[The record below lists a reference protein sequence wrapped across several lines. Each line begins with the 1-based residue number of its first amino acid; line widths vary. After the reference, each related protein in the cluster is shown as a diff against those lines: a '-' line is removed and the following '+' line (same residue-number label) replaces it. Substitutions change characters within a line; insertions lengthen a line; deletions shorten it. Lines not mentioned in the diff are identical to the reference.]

1 MQAMQEL
8 LTAAGG
14 GRIALGFPLL
24 QGVPPSS
31 PTDAVAMEAVS
42 VGAAAETAEAAA
54 AEAAAVEEA
63 AAGAVAEAAAGSGGD
78 AAGEGCAGE
87 GDPVSQDSEQTLLMT
102 APPNT
107 RPRLLGAFSE
117 LSLRAFLQAPPNARP
132 GERLLVAY
140 KDGGARCGVHNS
152 TPVLGASRDVRELVA
167 RTRTPAVSSP
177 SFGGNHS
184 MPCPPR
190 PQLLRPTP
198 PRPRAPRTE
207 GRTR

>member
-1 MQAMQEL
+1 MQEL

-54 AEAAAVEEA
+54 AEEAAVEEA

-117 LSLRAFLQAPPNARP
+117 PSRNCLSEPSCRRRP
-132 GERLLVAY
+132 TRGR
-140 KDGGARCGVHNS
+140 GSGCWS
-152 TPVLGASRDVRELVA
+152 
-167 RTRTPAVSSP
+167 RTRTEALDAACTTRPLSSELVEMHA
-177 SFGGNHS
+177 S
-184 MPCPPR
+184 
-190 PQLLRPTP
+190 
-198 PRPRAPRTE
+198 
-207 GRTR
+207 

>member
-63 AAGAVAEAAAGSGGD
+63 AAEAVAEAAAGSGGD

-117 LSLRAFLQAPPNARP
+117 LSPSLPAGAAQRAA
-132 GERLLVAY
+132 
-140 KDGGARCGVHNS
+140 GGA
-152 TPVLGASRDVRELVA
+152 AA
-167 RTRTPAVSSP
+167 
-177 SFGGNHS
+177 
-184 MPCPPR
+184 
-190 PQLLRPTP
+190 
-198 PRPRAPRTE
+198 
-207 GRTR
+207 GRVQGRRR